1 MGRETGV
8 QLQAREV
15 IIPFITEPKPGL
27 GPKQSSIQSGVKNSS
42 AQIQWLDS
50 KDDKSA
56 QFRNTD
62 ALLPLPI
69 YLHFIILKFL
79 KKRKKYKC

>member
-1 MGRETGV
+1 MAWATGV

-15 IIPFITEPKPGL
+15 IIPFITVPKPAL
-27 GPKQSSIQSGVKNSS
+27 RSKQSSIQWGLEKSS

-50 KDDKSA
+50 IDDKSA
-56 QFRNTD
+56 QIRSTA

-69 YLHFIILKFL
+69 YLHFIMLKFL
-79 KKRKKYKC
+79 KNA